1 MIIKIYTVSI
11 TNEIKESPNNDILKL
26 KKIVYICGDFSPN
39 AFLLNSFYNKI
50 FKEYNNFD
58 SF

>member
-39 AFLLNSFYNKI
+39 AFLLKI
-50 FKEYNNFD
+50 LTPFNLVL
-58 SF
+58 S